1 MSPASNR
8 AGRSSSDLEVHVAHV
23 NDQLGRPVA
32 TIQIPTTPAGYQ
44 QLLAWA
50 HE

>member
-1 MSPASNR
+1 
-8 AGRSSSDLEVHVAHV
+8 
-23 NDQLGRPVA
+23 VA

-50 HE
+50 HERGEPIV